1 MPCEW
6 AGKRVSTRLYPT
18 QMVVVA
24 GDVIVARHDR
34 LTHKGQTTYDWQH
47 YIDLIQRKPGA
58 LRNGAPFLDMPKEL
72 LQLRQALL
80 RYPGG
85 DRPMADVLAAVPRA
99 GLEAVCVAVAITLE
113 DVTSSGQVSVEHI
126 ENVLARL
133 NSPPPPELA
142 QTDIQ
147 LKEVP
152 RAMTSCA
159 TLNNKNRRPIMRPD
173 IKVNL
178 KSLRLHG
185 MAMA

>member
-1 MPCEW
+1 M
-6 AGKRVSTRLYPT
+6 STRLYPT

>member
-34 LTHKGQTTYDWQH
+34 LTHKGQTIYDWQH

-85 DRPMADVLAAVPRA
+85 DRTMADVLAAVPRA
-99 GLEAVCVAVAITLE
+99 GLEAVLVAVAIALE
-113 DVTSSGQVSVEHI
+113 DVTPSGQVSVEHI

-133 NSPPPPELA
+133 NSPPAPELA
-142 QTDIQ
+142 QTDLQ
-147 LKEVP
+147 LKEAP
-152 RAMTSCA
+152 RADTA
-159 TLNNKNRRPIMRPD
+159 RYDQLRD
-173 IKVNL
+173 IEQQEPEIDHA
-178 KSLRLHG
+178 S
-185 MAMA
+185 